1 MYFLNMFNKL
11 IKLLFLF
18 GIILTTSN
26 CSTGSS
32 GETVLGRPGSPMWFM
47 SASQETIDDYLS
59 QKCSRYGYTRG
70 TSQFADCMRDLDK
83 SARNRASKNFDKGI
97 NDLKNIG
104 KPTFY
109 GNNGNSNTNDN
120 TPQNTGVTNCSYDT
134 EFVSGYNKICS
145 YNCRGS
151 LSTLT
156 IGQYQQCPS
165 YLR

>member
-1 MYFLNMFNKL
+1 
-11 IKLLFLF
+11 
-18 GIILTTSN
+18 
-26 CSTGSS
+26 
-32 GETVLGRPGSPMWFM
+32 
-47 SASQETIDDYLS
+47 
-59 QKCSRYGYTRG
+59 
-70 TSQFADCMRDLDK
+70 MRDLDK

-109 GNNGNSNTNDN
+109 GNSGNSNTNVN
-120 TPQNTGVTNCSYDT
+120 TPQNTSVKNCSYDS

>member
-1 MYFLNMFNKL
+1 MFYKL

-18 GIILTTSN
+18 GIIFTTSN

-47 SASQETIDDYLS
+47 SASQDTIDNYLE

-70 TSQFADCMRDLDK
+70 TSQFANCMRDLDK
-83 SARNRASKNFDKGI
+83 SSRDRARKNFDEGI

-109 GNNGNSNTNDN
+109 GNGGNSNSSIK
-120 TPQNTGVTNCSYDT
+120 TPQNTGLTNCPYDS
-134 EFVSGYNKICS
+134 EFVSGHNKICS
-145 YNCRGS
+145 YDCRGS
-151 LSTLT
+151 LSVLT
-156 IGQYQQCPS
+156 VGRHKQCPS